1 MPRTWSKTYIDSI
14 RGLTLEI
21 LNRQLE
27 AYTNGFL
34 ADFALTCEAMQER
47 DDVLKNV
54 IAKRKKA
61 VARHGWEVLALDNS
75 PEARAHQ
82 EALEYFYGHLRCS
95 SVLKQNENGGF
106 GLLVTQMMDAVAKG
120 FAVHEIAWQ
129 PRLQPQT
136 APTRPAVE
144 RAGRGA
150 DQRTERATANPPS
163 TTHNKSLLTAHLRF
177 VPLWFFEHTTN
188 ELRIKTTPYGNATEP
203 MDPNEWLVTV
213 GEGVMVACAR
223 AYLFKHFPLQSWLD
237 YCQKYGSPGLHAV
250 TAAERDTP
258 EWDAM
263 TTALDQFIRELTVVT
278 NSNEDIKLLDFKGT
292 GAPPYIALVERMDRV
307 MIALWRGADLGTLSR
322 NQGYGASLQ
331 GEESRILEVDD
342 AKLISETLNNTLD
355 RQVIKLLF
363 GQTVEPLAYINILV
377 SPQDYTTQDL
387 AIDKFLAEHGAAL
400 SQSRA
405 LQRYNR
411 VPANPGEPLLIPLQ
425 KTWAAGYNATVPS
438 KEVVSNY

>member
-1 MPRTWSKTYIDSI
+1 MPHTWSKTYIDSI

-21 LNRQLE
+21 LNRQIE

-34 ADFALTCEAMQER
+34 ADFALTCDAMQER

-82 EALEYFYGHLRCS
+82 QALEYFYGHLRCS

-106 GLLVTQMMDAVAKG
+106 GLLVTQM
-120 FAVHEIAWQ
+120 
-129 PRLQPQT
+129 
-136 APTRPAVE
+136 
-144 RAGRGA
+144 
-150 DQRTERATANPPS
+150 
-163 TTHNKSLLTAHLRF
+163 
-177 VPLWFFEHTTN
+177 
-188 ELRIKTTPYGNATEP
+188 
-203 MDPNEWLVTV
+203 LV
-213 GEGVMVACAR
+213 
-223 AYLFKHFPLQSWLD
+223 KHFPLQSWLD
-237 YCQKYGSPGLHAV
+237 YCQKYGSPGIQAV
-250 TAAERDTP
+250 TTAARDTP

-263 TTALDQFIRELTVVT
+263 TLVLDQFIRELAVVT
-278 NSNEDIKLLDFKGT
+278 NANEDIKLLDLKGA

-331 GEESRILEVDD
+331 GEESRVLEVDD

-355 RQVIKLLF
+355 RQVIKILF
-363 GQTVEPLAYINILV
+363 GQTTEPLAYINILV

-387 AIDKFLAEHGAAL
+387 AIDQFLTEHGVPL
-400 SQSRA
+400 SQARA

-411 VPANPGEPLLIPLQ
+411 VPVEAGEPILETSRNRTGDVVAAAPRRTLNLNGKPRHALYEAASAKSLINDRNFNHDSNESHIAEYDRPIQ
-425 KTWAAGYNATVPS
+425 KL
-438 KEVVSNY
+438 

>member
-1 MPRTWSKTYIDSI
+1 
-14 RGLTLEI
+14 
-21 LNRQLE
+21 
-27 AYTNGFL
+27 
-34 ADFALTCEAMQER
+34 
-47 DDVLKNV
+47 
-54 IAKRKKA
+54 
-61 VARHGWEVLALDNS
+61 
-75 PEARAHQ
+75 
-82 EALEYFYGHLRCS
+82 
-95 SVLKQNENGGF
+95 
-106 GLLVTQMMDAVAKG
+106 
-120 FAVHEIAWQ
+120 
-129 PRLQPQT
+129 
-136 APTRPAVE
+136 
-144 RAGRGA
+144 
-150 DQRTERATANPPS
+150 
-163 TTHNKSLLTAHLRF
+163 
-177 VPLWFFEHTTN
+177 
-188 ELRIKTTPYGNATEP
+188 

-223 AYLFKHFPLQSWLD
+223 AYLFKHFPLHSWLD

-263 TTALDQFIRELTVVT
+263 TAALDQFIRELAVVT
-278 NSNEDIKLLDFKGT
+278 NSNEDIKLLDLKGT

-363 GQTVEPLAYINILV
+363 GQTTEPLAYINILV

-387 AIDKFLAEHGAAL
+387 AIDKFLAEHGVPL
-400 SQSRA
+400 SQARA

-411 VPANPGEPLLIPLQ
+411 VPIEPNEPVLLAKQ
-425 KTWAAGYNATVPS
+425 AAA
-438 KEVVSNY
+438 